1 MRRGARPG
9 AGALAAW
16 VATRLPMLALA
27 LAVAS
32 ALALAGAG
40 RPARAAEP
48 VDGAAGDAGRIV
60 LLATYLVS
68 PARLAKLQAAA
79 RAAGVPLRTLSAE
92 RDTPDALADAVAGA
106 ALLVIDAPH
115 AGVGEAAAAR
125 FGTAI
130 ERSGVPYVLV
140 GEAAAVARDEAVAAA
155 PLAAERGV
163 DAAWAQRLRGYWR
176 NARAAN
182 LAASMAALRQVGRLD
197 GLPAP
202 ERLPAAG
209 LYHPGWPGIESDP
222 GALDRLPGP
231 AAGAPTVAI
240 AINNAVLTSDDTGWV
255 DALVGAL
262 ERRGLRAYAFYG
274 PRQRKD
280 LFFAMTHA
288 AGPGPDAAPRR
299 VADLIV
305 NAALVFNPTERKA
318 ELERIG
324 VPVLQTMPALAMD
337 AAQWARST
345 SGLAQADVAYYY
357 TPSELAGMVDPM
369 LITTRDAASG
379 ALAPIAA
386 QVDAVADKAAALTRL
401 RATPPAERRVAMLVY
416 NYPQGEG
423 NFGASFLNVPR
434 SLHNMLAALRDAGYR
449 TDAPEAERITPQVQ
463 ATMAAFHRPETLGPL
478 LERDLAE
485 ALPLARYLA
494 WFRALPAATQARI
507 EAHWGPPERS
517 SLLRDVGGERAF
529 VIPRV
534 RMGGA
539 DGHVVV
545 LPQPPRQE
553 PSDDPAQKARTI
565 YHRSATPLSHGYLAT
580 YLWLRTRFGAGAVVH
595 VGTHGTLEWAPGK
608 ERALAVDDDPLLAL
622 GDLPNVYPYIMDN
635 LGEAVTA
642 KRRGRAVLVSH
653 STPMFAPAGF
663 RPRVQEMHELMHDW
677 ENVSPGPVK
686 VELEARL
693 AAQFVEHQYHRDL
706 KWTREQIL
714 ADFAGFM
721 ERLHPHLDELAM
733 TAQPLGLAA
742 FGEVPDA
749 RRRHGTILQ
758 ILKKPL
764 IEALGEDIDE
774 VFLLDAKN
782 VALSRPAR
790 WLEAALVDAR
800 AASTLDLRAV
810 DAARPPPQGASAVP
824 NRAQGKPLDSA
835 VLLALAERA
844 QRLDATLA
852 GNQEIEGFLAAL
864 DGRHLASS
872 YGGDPVRNPDSLP
885 TGRNLYGFDPG
896 RVPTREAWGIAVA
909 AMDAWIAAHAKA
921 HGGRPPEKIAFTL
934 WAGETLRHQGV
945 MESQALYAM
954 GVKPRWD
961 EAGRVVGLET
971 IPAAELKRPRLD
983 VLVSVT
989 GSYRDQFPG
998 VMRWLDAGVRQVADL
1013 REAGTDNFVA
1023 RHSEA
1028 LAQRLRAEGATPAQA
1043 QRWSTVRVFSNEAG
1057 SYGSGLADAT
1067 TASDTWAAQ
1076 GRGGGDAR
1084 MAGLYVDR
1092 MGHAQGD
1099 GLEGLARHGAH
1110 AANLAQVDAALLSRT
1125 SNTYGMLTSDDPFQ
1139 YLGGLALAVR
1149 QLTGRDPALYVQN
1162 LRDGAE
1168 VRTEGADDAIAKE
1181 MQTRYLHPQWIE
1193 AQKAEGYSGTLQVLK
1208 TAQFLWGWQVTA
1220 PQAVRQDHWQS
1231 LHDVYVRDRY
1241 RLGTREWL
1249 EGDNR
1254 AAFAQTLERMLDA
1267 VRLDYWRPDAETR
1280 RELARAY
1287 EAAVGATGQRDLN
1300 PLVRRFAA
1308 READAPAAPATDR
1321 ADAARPATPRTA
1333 PRPVEVAR
1341 AAPPARAAPAAVPP
1355 AAPASMRVEGLR
1367 LLPQPERV
1375 PPSATDVP
1383 ASVVD
1388 RLAALFIAALV
1399 LLAGAWRQT
1408 RRAPPPRPA

>member
-1 MRRGARPG
+1 MKGVTRIWAASWPWVFALVVALVGTGRP
-9 AGALAAW
+9 ALAAE
-16 VATRLPMLALA
+16 VGTGTG
-27 LAVAS
+27 AS
-32 ALALAGAG
+32 A
-40 RPARAAEP
+40 AR
-48 VDGAAGDAGRIV
+48 VV
-60 LLATYLVS
+60 LLTTYIVS

-79 RAAGVPLRTLSAE
+79 RAAGVPLQTLSAE
-92 RDTPDALADAVAGA
+92 RDTPEALAAGLAGA
-106 ALLVIDAPH
+106 GLLILDAPH
-115 AGVGEAAAAR
+115 PGVGEAAAAR
-125 FGTAI
+125 FG
-130 ERSGVPYVLV
+130 EVVVRSGVPYVLV
-140 GEAAAVARDEAVAAA
+140 GEAAAVARGEPFAAA
-155 PLAAERGV
+155 PLAAEQGV
-163 DAAWAQRLRGYWR
+163 DPAWAQRLRAYWR
-176 NARAAN
+176 NARPAN
-182 LAASMAALRQVGRLD
+182 VAASMTALGRIGVLE
-197 GLPAP
+197 GLPAA

-209 LYHPGWPGIESDP
+209 LYHPAWPRIEDDTA
-222 GALDRLPGP
+222 ALERLPGP
-231 AAGAPTVAI
+231 AADAPTVAI
-240 AINNAVLTSDDTGWV
+240 AVNNAVFTSDDTGWV

-288 AGPGPDAAPRR
+288 GPAAGTGAGAPRR

-337 AAQWARST
+337 AAQWAQSKA
-345 SGLAQADVAYYY
+345 GMAQADVAYYY

-369 LITTRDAASG
+369 LITARDAASG
-379 ALAPIAA
+379 ALAPIPA
-386 QVDAVADKAAALTRL
+386 QIDAVADKAAAQLRL
-401 RATPPAERRVAMLVY
+401 RRTPPAERRVAMLVY

-434 SLHNMLAALRDAGYR
+434 SLHHMLVALRGAGYR
-449 TDAPEAERITPQVQ
+449 TEAPEAERITPQVQ
-463 ATMAAFHRPETLGPL
+463 ATMASFYRPEGLRPL
-478 LERDLAE
+478 LDQDLAE
-485 ALPLARYLA
+485 ALPLSRYLA

-517 SLLRDVGGERAF
+517 TLLRDVDGQRAF

-534 RMGGA
+534 RMGA
-539 DGHVVV
+539 DSHVVV

-565 YHRSATPLSHGYLAT
+565 YHRSSTPLSHGYLAT
-580 YLWLRTRFGAGAVVH
+580 YLWLRTQFGASAVVH

-608 ERALAVDDDPLLAL
+608 ERALSAQDDPLLAL

-663 RPRVQEMHELMHDW
+663 RPQVQEMHELMHDW

-693 AAQFVEHQYHRDL
+693 TAQFVEHQYHRDL

-758 ILKKPL
+758 ILRKPL

-774 VFLLDAKN
+774 VFLLDAGN
-782 VALSRPAR
+782 LALSRPAR
-790 WLEAALVDAR
+790 WLEVALVDAR

-810 DAARPPPQGASAVP
+810 DAARPQTASAIP

-896 RVPTREAWGIAVA
+896 RVPTREAWDIGVA
-909 AMDAWIAAHAKA
+909 AMDGWIAEHMKR

-934 WAGETLRHQGV
+934 WAGETMRHQGV

-961 EAGRVVGLET
+961 EAGRVVGLDT
-971 IPAAELKRPRLD
+971 VPAATLGRPRLD

-998 VMRWLDAGVRQVADL
+998 VMRWLDAAVRQVAGL
-1013 REAGTDNFVA
+1013 HEEGGDNFVA
-1023 RHSEA
+1023 RHSDA
-1028 LAQRLRAEGATPAQA
+1028 LAQRLRAEGATAAQA
-1043 QRWSTVRVFSNEAG
+1043 QRWSTARVFSNEAG
-1057 SYGSGLADAT
+1057 GYGSGLADAT
-1067 TASDTWAAQ
+1067 TASDTWATQ
-1076 GRGGGDAR
+1076 GRAGGDAR
-1084 MAGLYVDR
+1084 MARLYVER

-1099 GLEGLARHGAH
+1099 DVEGLERHGAY

-1162 LRDGAE
+1162 LRDGTE

-1181 MQTRYLHPQWIE
+1181 MQTRYLHPQWIS

-1254 AAFAQTLERMLDA
+1254 AAFVQTLERMLDA
-1267 VRLDYWRPDAETR
+1267 VRLDYWRPDAATR
-1280 RELARAY
+1280 RELAQAY
-1287 EAAVGATGQRDLN
+1287 ETALKATGQRDLN
-1300 PLVRRFAA
+1300 PMVRQFAA
-1308 READAPAAPATDR
+1308 READPAATATATEPA
-1321 ADAARPATPRTA
+1321 ATPRRTA

-1341 AAPPARAAPAAVPP
+1341 PRPPAEATPATVAEAAPAA
-1355 AAPASMRVEGLR
+1355 STRIEGLK
-1367 LLPQPERV
+1367 LEPQPE
-1375 PPSATDVP
+1375 P
-1383 ASVVD
+1383 APAPRPDPARSPVD
-1388 RLAALFIAALV
+1388 SLAAMFLAGLV

-1408 RRAPPPRPA
+1408 RRGGVGSRPPDAA